1 MKYCR
6 HCGSEMQ
13 NEAAVCVK
21 CGISTKTPVT
31 SEKAYCKACGAE
43 MNGKAVLCTKCGISQ
58 TQGSSLGGGLSSAS
72 TRSASLSRSR
82 EGKVL
87 AGVCSGLAKRMNM
100 NAWVI
105 RAILIFTNFI
115 VVGWFLDIAYLIAIF
130 ALPYE
135 D

>member
-13 NEAAVCVK
+13 DEAAVCVK
-21 CGISTKTPVT
+21 CGISIKTPVT
-31 SEKAYCKACGAE
+31 AEKAYCKACGAE

-58 TQGSSLGGGLSSAS
+58 TKGASLGAGS
-72 TRSASLSRSR
+72 TSTQSDSLARSR
-82 EGKVL
+82 EGKVI
-87 AGVCSGLAKRMNM
+87 AGVCSGFAKRFGIK
-100 NAWVI
+100 ASII
-105 RAILIFTNFI
+105 RVILIVIAFI
-115 VVGWFLDIAYLIAIF
+115 PIISWIAVIGYVIAIF